1 MAVHKFYNAKV
12 TIGGVDLSDHVKAVR
27 VSQEAEALDIT
38 AMGDTT
44 KKALGGL
51 LSWSIEID
59 FEQDYAAG
67 KVDATLDP
75 LIGTTTTIV
84 VKADAGSVSATN
96 PSFTGT
102 GLLTAYQPI
111 GGTVGEGHMTQ
122 ARFTSGGALTRATS

>member
-1 MAVHKFYNAKV
+1 MAVHKLYNASV
-12 TIGGVDLSDHVKAVR
+12 VINSVDLSDHVKMVR
-27 VSQEAEALDIT
+27 LSRSADALDMT

-44 KKALGGL
+44 KKSIGGL
-51 LSWSIEID
+51 LGWECEID

>member
-12 TIGGVDLSDHVKAVR
+12 TIGGVDLSDHVKSVR

-59 FEQDYAAG
+59 FEQDYAAS
-67 KVDATLDP
+67 KVDATMAP
-75 LIGTTTTIV
+75 LVGATAAIV
-84 VKADAGSVSATN
+84 VIPENAAVSATN
-96 PSFTGT
+96 PSYTGT
-102 GLLTAYQPI
+102 GLLTSYQPI
-111 GGTVGEGHMTQ
+111 GGQVGEAHMTQ
-122 ARFTSGGALTRATS
+122 AKFVSAGPLTRATA